1 MDFDSQQCGSGLG
14 RLGRLGPRLPLR
26 AQLFPAARLSREP
39 RGQRRLAVGRGFRLF
54 RQGVDL
60 SFELFFVGQACEL
73 VHEHQGV
80 LGRNLEFLAARLAGD
95 FIVEAEQVVPEL
107 GELGPVVLVGP
118 GRQPVFLGAAH
129 PPNVVFTR
137 SPTLGTLIPPRSGF
151 RSVREQGTLAE
162 GHSHM
167 VAMNRDNE
175 PPRVLCPAVMAAT
188 IVVGAGAAGI
198 VAAIFASGRSPVTVI
213 ERTSDG
219 GRKILISGGG
229 RCNIL
234 PVALEPD
241 RFVTHSPAHLLRGML
256 RAWPL
261 VAQREF
267 FEREVGIPLRLE
279 QETGKL
285 FPVSGRAR
293 DVRDGLIELARRR
306 GVQFQWD
313 TSLTGLAPTSS
324 GWRVETTRGEIDT
337 RAVVLA
343 TGGMSVPKT
352 GSDGT
357 GIQLAARLGLALHDT
372 YPALTPLIAEA
383 GAHASLSGVSLH
395 VRLRAK
401 WRGKLTET
409 SGGFLFTHRGY
420 SGPSVLDL
428 SHIAVR
434 SRGADDDPAQ
444 AALLRVAWS
453 AKDAGEWQR
462 ELATSAGLLVTIV
475 GRHLPQRLAIQLLDE
490 TRVPLDRAAS
500 ELRRDERTALLEAL
514 TAYILPW
521 TGDEGY
527 RKAEVTGGG
536 IALDEVNPRTLES
549 RSHAG
554 LFLCG
559 EMLDAFGPIGGH
571 NFAWA
576 WSTGRAAGLGAAQR
590 D

>member
-1 MDFDSQQCGSGLG
+1 M
-14 RLGRLGPRLPLR
+14 
-26 AQLFPAARLSREP
+26 PAT
-39 RGQRRLAVGRGFRLF
+39 V
-54 RQGVDL
+54 
-60 SFELFFVGQACEL
+60 
-73 VHEHQGV
+73 
-80 LGRNLEFLAARLAGD
+80 
-95 FIVEAEQVVPEL
+95 I
-107 GELGPVVLVGP
+107 
-118 GRQPVFLGAAH
+118 
-129 PPNVVFTR
+129 
-137 SPTLGTLIPPRSGF
+137 
-151 RSVREQGTLAE
+151 
-162 GHSHM
+162 
-167 VAMNRDNE
+167 
-175 PPRVLCPAVMAAT
+175 
-188 IVVGAGAAGI
+188 VGAGAAGI
-198 VAAIFASGRSPVTVI
+198 VAAIFAAERSSVTLV

-241 RFVTHSPAHLLRGML
+241 RFVTESPPHLLRGML

-267 FEREVGIPLRLE
+267 FERDVGVPLMLE
-279 QETGKL
+279 EETGKV

-293 DVRDGLIELARRR
+293 DVRDGLIELAGRR

-313 TSLTGLAPTSS
+313 TSVTGLAPTSN
-324 GWRVETTRGEIDT
+324 GWSIETTRGAIDA

-343 TGGMSVPKT
+343 TGGLSVPKT

-357 GIQLAARLGLALHDT
+357 GIRLAARLGHVLHDT
-372 YPALTPLIAEA
+372 YPALTPLIAEPA
-383 GAHASLSGVSLH
+383 AHASLAGVSLN

-401 WRGKLTET
+401 WRGKSAEA

-434 SRGADDDPAQ
+434 SRMNGDDPAD
-444 AALLRVAWS
+444 AAVFRVAWS

-462 ELATSAGLLVTIV
+462 ELTTSAGLVVTTV
-475 GRHLPQRLAIQLLDE
+475 ARHLPHRLAVQLLKE
-490 TRVPLDRAAS
+490 AGIPSDREAAR
-500 ELRRDERTALLEAL
+500 LRRHERTALLEAL
-514 TAYILPW
+514 TAFVLPS

-527 RKAEVTGGG
+527 KKAEVTGGG
-536 IALDEVNPRTLES
+536 IALDEVNPQTLES
-549 RSHAG
+549 RHHAG

-576 WSTGRAAGLGAAQR
+576 WATGRAAGLGAGGYTVDLQGRSPAS
-590 D
+590 